1 MTTKTVAAL
10 LVLTALA
17 NAGANSASAEG
28 LGFPDGSV
36 YGPGYQGT
44 RPPAPEGGYIGLDG
58 YRNGGG
64 YGNGGAAGNG
74 DTNAPGNG
82 NGSGGWYGIS
92 SGHTGCPLFRQR
104 VLTPDGERIQ
114 MVPVC

>member
-1 MTTKTVAAL
+1 MATTKIAAL

-17 NAGANSASAEG
+17 NAGANSASAQG

-36 YGPGYQGT
+36 YGPSYNGT
-44 RPPAPEGGYIGLDG
+44 RPPAPGGGYIGPDG
-58 YRNGGG
+58 YGNGGG
-64 YGNGGAAGNG
+64 YGSGGAAGND

-82 NGSGGWYGIS
+82 NGSGSWYGIS
-92 SGHTGCPLFRQR
+92 PAHTGCPLFRQR